1 MTTETQRRAQ
11 HRADTICHAIKTWM
25 ESGEPTDSYFDQ
37 DAIDAEQQKEEDW
50 AVLELE
56 ARQFAEKYGAAAML
70 RCVSEVL
77 K

>member
-1 MTTETQRRAQ
+1 MTTETQRK
-11 HRADTICHAIKTWM
+11 ADTICHAIKTWM
-25 ESGEPTDSYFDQ
+25 EGGEAPDPNLWRVT
-37 DAIDAEQQKEEDW
+37 IDAERQKEEDW

-56 ARQFAEKYGAAAML
+56 ARQFTEKYGAAAML